1 MPLPRDIRT
10 ALAVLPPEEAKPEE
24 AGPEKAG
31 PAKAAPAKAAPE
43 EASVEEPSVE
53 GPVWPVTWRL
63 LHTAPADGGW
73 NMACDLALMAVAREH
88 NVGVLRVYGWAQPT
102 VSFGRNERLVGR
114 LDADRLASRHLA
126 GVRRPTGGRALLHDA
141 EITYS
146 VVLPV
151 AQRTAWRGVYD
162 HVNRALLAAVQTLG
176 VAASIAP
183 KTSPQTADDS
193 VCFSGISA
201 GEIAVGDRKLVA
213 SSVWRQNSAYLQH
226 GSILV
231 NDHQHELAAVLT
243 GDAPSAKPAA
253 TLSELLATVPTREKF
268 GAALAQAFTSYG
280 IVDSW
285 SIPESVAQEINAL
298 RQSLL
303 LPSWLWRR

>member
-1 MPLPRDIRT
+1 MTVSLDIRSAT
-10 ALAVLPPEEAKPEE
+10 AVL
-24 AGPEKAG
+24 
-31 PAKAAPAKAAPE
+31 APAEASA
-43 EASVEEPSVE
+43 EASVEASVE
-53 GPVWPVTWRL
+53 APVEASAWPASWRL
-63 LHTAPADGGW
+63 LHTEAADGGW
-73 NMACDLALMAVAREH
+73 NMACDLALMAFAREN

-114 LDADRLASRHLA
+114 LNPERLASRHLA

-151 AQRTAWRGVYD
+151 ATKTAWRGVYD
-162 HVNRALLAAVQTLG
+162 NVNRALLAAVHTLG

-183 KTSPQTADDS
+183 STSPQTVENS

-201 GEIAVGDRKLVA
+201 GEIAVDGRKLVA
-213 SSVWRQNSAYLQH
+213 SSVWRQNGAYLQH

-231 NDHQHELAAVLT
+231 NDNQQELAAVLM

-268 GAALAQAFTSYG
+268 GAALAQAFAAYG

-285 SIPESVAQEINAL
+285 SIPESVAQEIDAL
-298 RQSLL
+298 RHSLL